1 MGMGAPSRAEGSV
14 DDQDPVAALVLAA
27 RAGSS
32 RAYDE
37 LYRRHVAMVAHL
49 ARTRAS
55 RDPAVVNDVVQ
66 EVFTRGL
73 ERLDQL
79 RDPLRFGA
87 WIRAITNNVIVD
99 HHRAAARS
107 RRLDVDDAEQ
117 IEAGGTTPQ
126 AAAEGAEL
134 AGALRRAVASLSPRD
149 ATAVV
154 LVATLGL
161 RPAEL
166 GEVLD
171 LSPGAAKVA
180 LHRARKRLRAA
191 LDAAGAA
198 TPTPTPTP
206 DERGQRSGTGPGA

>member
-1 MGMGAPSRAEGSV
+1 MGAPTRVEDEQIA
-14 DDQDPVAALVLAA
+14 DPVTELVLAA
-27 RAGSS
+27 RAGST

-37 LYRRHVAMVAHL
+37 LYRNHVAMVAHL

-55 RDPAVVNDVVQ
+55 REPSVVNDVVQ

-79 RDPLRFGA
+79 RDPRRFGA
-87 WIRAITNNVIVD
+87 WIRAIANNVIVD

-107 RRLDVDDAEQ
+107 RRLDTDDADQ
-117 IEAGGTTPQ
+117 IESSD
-126 AAAEGAEL
+126 AAPHIEAEGNEM
-134 AGALRRAVASLSPRD
+134 AGALRRAVATLSPRD
-149 ATAVV
+149 ATAIV
-154 LVATLGL
+154 LVANLGL

-191 LDAAGAA
+191 LDAERAA
-198 TPTPTPTP
+198 
-206 DERGQRSGTGPGA
+206 QRSGTGPGA

>member
-1 MGMGAPSRAEGSV
+1 MAISAPSTADAGTDDDDSV
-14 DDQDPVAALVLAA
+14 AGLVMAA

-79 RDPLRFGA
+79 RDPQRFGA

-107 RRLDVDDAEQ
+107 RRLDVDDAER
-117 IEAGGTTPQ
+117 IEATTTTPQ
-126 AAAEGAEL
+126 AQAEGVEL
-134 AGALRRAVASLSPRD
+134 AGALREAMAALSPRD

-191 LDAAGAA
+191 LDAAGATSPA
-198 TPTPTPTP
+198 SAPE
-206 DERGQRSGTGPGA
+206 DEGQRSGTGPVG